1 MQNSEFKVNKFVDE
15 AFDIDV
21 GLNSPVGHAPK
32 KEAPQLLSDEQV
44 RFFLANGSL
53 TLKTRLPD
61 SFHASMFNSM
71 RNMFGEDGA
80 GNPGNNLLPLEPKL
94 RNVIDDPIVKG
105 AVTSIVGEDYWLHPH
120 RFPHENTPGSDEQV
134 WHHDSYW
141 GYKRKVHDHRPWWV
155 MVMYYPQTIYPE
167 IGPTGTA
174 PGSYCLTRRPQDI
187 DAIGTPTTG
196 DAGTCM
202 MIHYDIW
209 HRKMKNFT
217 AHERFMVKFEFARMS
232 RPHGVT
238 WNATDLDWQE
248 PECLPRYP
256 VPELYRQQW
265 YWLAGKPLPRRATK
279 RSETILNDTMSTLRQ
294 GTIVERRNAAM
305 ALGRMGATAALAI
318 EVLGD
323 AVRDEDEVLSINA
336 AYALSAIG
344 EPAISTLIAL
354 MRSNDGENVDD
365 PRVLVDE
372 GQHAGVEMTAR
383 NAAHALASLG
393 ESAALALADV
403 AQDAGPRV
411 RKYAVY
417 ALGQIGWESPA
428 VYDALEAGACDDN
441 AYVRINAIEALGLM
455 KGRTKTTAVLL
466 KALRDKEDE
475 VRFNA
480 AQSIARLAPDS
491 PEVAATLKD
500 ALHDGN
506 RYVIGYALEA
516 LERIGSPETVSLL
529 IPYLKDARWCPMTSP
544 KSQF

>member
-1 MQNSEFKVNKFVDE
+1 
-15 AFDIDV
+15 
-21 GLNSPVGHAPK
+21 
-32 KEAPQLLSDEQV
+32 
-44 RFFLANGSL
+44 
-53 TLKTRLPD
+53 
-61 SFHASMFNSM
+61 
-71 RNMFGEDGA
+71 
-80 GNPGNNLLPLEPKL
+80 
-94 RNVIDDPIVKG
+94 
-105 AVTSIVGEDYWLHPH
+105 
-120 RFPHENTPGSDEQV
+120 
-134 WHHDSYW
+134 
-141 GYKRKVHDHRPWWV
+141 
-155 MVMYYPQTIYPE
+155 MYYPQTIYPE

-217 AHERFMVKFEFARMS
+217 AHERFMVKFEFSRMS

-248 PECLPRYP
+248 PECLPRYS

-265 YWLAGKPLPRRATK
+265 YWLAGKPLPRHVTEGSK
-279 RSETILNDTMSTLRQ
+279 TILNDSMSTLRQ

-305 ALGRMGATAALAI
+305 SLGRIGATASLAI
-318 EVLGD
+318 EVLRD
-323 AVRDEDEVLSINA
+323 AVRDEDEVLSLNA

-372 GQHAGVEMTAR
+372 GQHAEVEMTAR

-417 ALGQIGWESPA
+417 ALGQIGWESPV

-491 PEVAATLKD
+491 PEVAPALKD

>member
-1 MQNSEFKVNKFVDE
+1 MQNSEFKVNKFVDQ
-15 AFDIDV
+15 AFDINV

-32 KEAPQLLSDEQV
+32 SETPQLLNDEQV

-53 TLKTRLPD
+53 MLKTQLPD
-61 SFHASMFNSM
+61 SFHARMFNSM

-80 GNPGNNLLPLEPKL
+80 GNPGNNLLPLEPAF
-94 RNVIDDPIVKG
+94 RQVIDDPIVKG

-155 MVMYYPQTIYPE
+155 MIMYYPQAIYPE
-167 IGPTGTA
+167 LGPTGTA
-174 PGSYCLTRRPQDI
+174 PGSYCLTQRPQDI
-187 DAIGTPTTG
+187 DAIGVPTTG

-217 AHERFMVKFEFARMS
+217 AHERFMAKFEFARMS

-238 WNATDLDWQE
+238 WNATKPDWQE
-248 PECLPRYP
+248 PESLSRYP

-265 YWLAGKPLPRRATK
+265 YWLAGKPLPRHAAEG
-279 RSETILNDTMSTLRQ
+279 SEAKLKDNVLTLRQ
-294 GTIVERRNAAM
+294 GTTLERRNAAI
-305 ALGRMGATAALAI
+305 ALGRMGATSALAI
-318 EVLGD
+318 EVLAD
-323 AVRDEDEVLSINA
+323 AVRDEDEVLSLNA
-336 AYALSAIG
+336 AYALSAVG
-344 EPAISTLIAL
+344 EQAITTLIAL
-354 MRSNDGENVDD
+354 MLSNDGENVDD
-365 PRVLVDE
+365 SRVLVDE
-372 GQHAGVEMTAR
+372 GQHAEVEMTVR

-393 ESAALALADV
+393 EPAALTLVDMAR
-403 AQDAGPRV
+403 DAGPRV

-417 ALGQIGWESPA
+417 ALGQIGWESTA
-428 VYDALEAGACDDN
+428 VYDALETGARDDN

-455 KGRTKTTAVLL
+455 KGREKTTAVLL
-466 KALRDKEDE
+466 EALRDEEDE

-480 AQSIARLAPDS
+480 AQSIARLVPDS
-491 PEVAATLKD
+491 PEVTATLKD

-516 LERIGSPETVSLL
+516 LERIGSPESVSLL